1 MNPGAIRKMI
11 LPLRIDDYLQASAGI
26 FNGADYTITDKKNNA
41 GSRETNELTFI
52 AGDAIRK
59 PQLNMNTSRR
69 RESRENRER
78 TRRCDPGL
86 AQARSTICR

>member
-11 LPLRIDDYLQASAGI
+11 LPLRIDDTLQAAAGMC
-26 FNGADYTITDKKNNA
+26 NGADYTITDRKNNA

-52 AGDAIRK
+52 TGDAIRK

-78 TRRCDPGL
+78 TRRCDPDH

>member
-1 MNPGAIRKMI
+1 MI
-11 LPLRIDDYLQASAGI
+11 HSLQVAEKI

-41 GSRETNELTFI
+41 GSRKTNGLTFV
-52 AGDAIRK
+52 AGDDIRK
-59 PQLNMNTSRR
+59 SQLNMNTSRR

-86 AQARSTICR
+86 AQARPTICR